1 MNELLSLLKGVA
13 PALATAVAGPLGGA
27 AVSAIAGKLGVAD
40 TVEEVAKAIAGDPL
54 AAQKLA
60 EIDLKQFELENADR
74 NSARHMQ
81 EVALN
86 QDDKFAKHFIYWF
99 AWFWS
104 GGSMVYFFA
113 ITFGDVPD
121 SGKDFGNI
129 ILGFLLGTAV
139 ATIISF
145 FYGSSILKCIG
156 IRKDK
161 RCYVSS
167 KVTRR
172 QCGHTHN
179 SLLNSCTNVSV
190 GRCPPRARL
199 LAGCN

>member
-1 MNELLSLLKGVA
+1 MDELLGLLKGLA
-13 PALATAVAGPLGGA
+13 PAVATAVSGPLGGL
-27 AVSAIAGKLGVAD
+27 AVTAIANKFGVAD
-40 TVEEVAKAIAGDPL
+40 DVQAVAKAIAGDPD

-60 EIDLKQFELENADR
+60 ELDLRQFELENADR

-81 EVALN
+81 ETALN

-104 GGSMVYFFA
+104 VGSMAYFFA
-113 ITFGDVPD
+113 ITFGQVPA

-145 FYGSSILKCIG
+145 FYGSSKSS
-156 IRKDK
+156 KDK
-161 RCYVSS
+161 TDAM
-167 KVTRR
+167 KE
-172 QCGHTHN
+172 
-179 SLLNSCTNVSV
+179 
-190 GRCPPRARL
+190 AIK
-199 LAGCN
+199 